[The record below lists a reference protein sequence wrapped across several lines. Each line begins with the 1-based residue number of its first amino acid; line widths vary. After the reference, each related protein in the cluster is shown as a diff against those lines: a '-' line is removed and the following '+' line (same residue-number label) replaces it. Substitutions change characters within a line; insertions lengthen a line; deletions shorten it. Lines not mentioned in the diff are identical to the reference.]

1 MKEKRPFSGG
11 EKLLLLAMALCI
23 AVACAMAARFYRVT
37 RENGEAEQVQNRI
50 EQAALQ
56 TVEPTARITPGET
69 HGGHASA
76 GDHAVA
82 VSQVCR

>member
-37 RENGEAEQVQNRI
+37 RENGEAERTQNRI

-56 TVEPTARITPGET
+56 TVEPTARITPAAET
-69 HGGHASA
+69 
-76 GDHAVA
+76 VTTE
-82 VSQVCR
+82 VSELV